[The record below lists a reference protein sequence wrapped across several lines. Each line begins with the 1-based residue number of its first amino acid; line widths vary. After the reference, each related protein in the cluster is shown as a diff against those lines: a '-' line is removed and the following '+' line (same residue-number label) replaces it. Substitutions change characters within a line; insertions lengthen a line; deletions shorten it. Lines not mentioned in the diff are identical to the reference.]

1 MVLPQNDMIT
11 YTIHECDVCNGV
23 AQPSSYWAAIVF
35 ALAKGYLASA
45 AVTDVEDIIAQVLTV
60 DTAASA
66 PAQPASQPAAPA
78 VEQPAPPDAPPAAI
92 KLGQT
97 IDEVVAIL
105 GQPEKTVDLG
115 AKKIY
120 VYPDLKITF
129 MNGKVSDVQ

>member
-1 MVLPQNDMIT
+1 M
-11 YTIHECDVCNGV
+11 
-23 AQPSSYWAAIVF
+23 IVF
-35 ALAKGYLASA
+35 AFAKGYLANA
-45 AVTDVEDIIAQVLTV
+45 AVLDVEDTIAQVLTI
-60 DTAASA
+60 DTAAAA
-66 PAQPASQPAAPA
+66 PAQPAPPPAPPA
-78 VEQPAPPDAPPAAI
+78 VEQPAPAEAPPAAI

-97 IDEVVAIL
+97 IEQVVAIL